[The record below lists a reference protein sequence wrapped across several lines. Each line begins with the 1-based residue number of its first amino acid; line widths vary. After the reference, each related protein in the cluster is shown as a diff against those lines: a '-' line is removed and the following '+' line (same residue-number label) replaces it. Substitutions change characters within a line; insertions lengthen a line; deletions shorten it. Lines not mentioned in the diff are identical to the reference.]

1 MTNESHDQD
10 REQGEAPAAEDLQ
23 EPSTEK
29 EPDAEPKAQR
39 ADDPEPDHEAVGIG
53 VIGGPLIDPEQSA
66 QGDDP
71 STEDAQGTPKP
82 GGLGQR
88 RYDPQRPGR
97 RRRRPHGRTV
107 DVRAGRGRESL
118 IAARAPA
125 AQSGSPSRSG

>member
-1 MTNESHDQD
+1 MNRMTRIANRVRRQPPKTCRS
-10 REQGEAPAAEDLQ
+10 RVRK
-23 EPSTEK
+23 S

-82 GGLGQR
+82 GGLGH
-88 RYDPQRPGR
+88 DGTIPNAPEG
-97 RRRRPHGRTV
+97 V
-107 DVRAGRGRESL
+107 AAGHTGE
-118 IAARAPA
+118 
-125 AQSGSPSRSG
+125 PSTFEPEEDEKA